1 MTTAKQKRRTAA
13 DWFIVLGA
21 VLGVLVL
28 LGTLALTTS
37 LTLNNNKLLTEDHT
51 LTLQIHSLTVQNHI
65 LADNSK
71 RNHEDNLIIEG
82 DLSAF
87 CKTYHVTCQSVQ
99 AK

>member
-21 VLGVLVL
+21 VLGALVL

-37 LTLNNNKLLTEDHT
+37 LALDNNKLLTEDHT
-51 LTLQIHSLTVQNHI
+51 LTVQNHI
-65 LADNSK
+65 LAANSE

-87 CKTYHVTCQSVQ
+87 CKTYHVTCQTVLP
-99 AK
+99 K